1 MARHW
6 HRLPREVMDAPSL
19 ETLKNRLDRA
29 VSTLNVPLFIAR
41 ELDQTAFQGPF
52 QHKRFYD
59 SKTCTSDTSPQ
70 KEGELRNCFSAN
82 AEMSKCKAFSDMQSK
97 IWRVWTHA
105 RRMCQSLWSLCSAW
119 SLIPALTYW
128 YIWYIL
134 TQCHGLP
141 DSPFRDRF
149 TPAFGVKEEQPGHY
163 SICLVENLAPQTPH
177 RCEYEAK
184 ERGSQF
190 LNVSQLRQP
199 FHFCSFLFINTFPT
213 SSCCTEREE
222 PKLVILDSSQL

>member
-1 MARHW
+1 
-6 HRLPREVMDAPSL
+6 MDAPSL

-97 IWRVWTHA
+97 I
-105 RRMCQSLWSLCSAW
+105 
-119 SLIPALTYW
+119 
-128 YIWYIL
+128 
-134 TQCHGLP
+134 
-141 DSPFRDRF
+141 
-149 TPAFGVKEEQPGHY
+149 
-163 SICLVENLAPQTPH
+163 
-177 RCEYEAK
+177 
-184 ERGSQF
+184 
-190 LNVSQLRQP
+190 
-199 FHFCSFLFINTFPT
+199 
-213 SSCCTEREE
+213 
-222 PKLVILDSSQL
+222 